1 MGTSELS
8 ANLLNAIEQ
17 EGCRVKIVPVEHL
30 GDLQN
35 DINTLHRQAMFD
47 EEFFTEELSEFDFTV
62 NDRLPGA
69 QSLIIAAAPQPQ
81 VRVTFASEGR
91 ELPCIVP
98 PTYSYATDRKLE
110 DLLRSQLA
118 PGGYHFKKAIIP
130 WKLLAVRS
138 GLAQYGKN
146 NITYIAGLGS
156 FYRLLAFVTDLPC
169 AEDSWGELNILNDCT
184 NCDACTKACPGGAI
198 GAGRFLLHAE
208 RCITFHNERQA
219 KFPAWLNPSWHHCL
233 VGCMVCQKVCPIDK
247 DFRQWV
253 VEGPVFSEAETT
265 SILRGNSS
273 DHWPPSA
280 IQKIEGLD
288 LSGYTKMLGR
298 NLEVLMRKRGSA

>member
-1 MGTSELS
+1 METSELS

-17 EGCRVKIVPVEHL
+17 EGCRAKIVSVEHL
-30 GDLQN
+30 GDLQG

-47 EEFFTEELSEFDFTV
+47 EEFFTKELSGFDFTV
-62 NDRLPGA
+62 TDRLPAA

-81 VRVTFASEGR
+81 VRVTFVSEGR

-110 DLLRSQLA
+110 ELLRSHLEA
-118 PGGYHFKKAIIP
+118 SGYFVQKAIIP

-146 NITYIAGLGS
+146 NISYIAGLGS
-156 FYRLLAFVTDLPC
+156 FYRLVAFVTDLPC
-169 AEDSWGELNILNDCT
+169 VEDSWGELNILSDCT
-184 NCDACTKACPGGAI
+184 NCDACTNACPGGAI

-219 KFPAWLNPSWHHCL
+219 EFPPWLNPSWHHCL
-233 VGCMVCQKVCPIDK
+233 VGCMVCQKVCPVDK

-253 VEGPVFSEAETT
+253 VDGPLFTEAETEA
-265 SILRGNSS
+265 ILLENSG
-273 DHWPPSA
+273 DHWPQRV
-280 IQKIEGLD
+280 IEKFEGLD
-288 LSGYTKMLGR
+288 LSGYPKVLGR
-298 NLEVLMRKRGSA
+298 NLKVLVKKRT